1 MTKHLQTENTY
12 KKSTHSAHIFY
23 TFNLITNIK
32 LNVISVQNVTSIY
45 FHMTEIVLM
54 FDTKDTNML

>member
-1 MTKHLQTENTY
+1 MNLNTY

-32 LNVISVQNVTSIY
+32 LNVISVQNVMSIY